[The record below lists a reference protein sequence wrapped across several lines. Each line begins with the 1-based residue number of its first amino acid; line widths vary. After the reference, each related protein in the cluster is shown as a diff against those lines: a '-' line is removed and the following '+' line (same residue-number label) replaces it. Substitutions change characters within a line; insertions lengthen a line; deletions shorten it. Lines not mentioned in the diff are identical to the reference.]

1 MSVLASRLNSPTLE
15 EGRSDYLVACELVR
29 LAKETAIEEERAEKV
44 RALVEAHKEFFGDAY
59 VMPNPPI
66 GGAATR

>member
-1 MSVLASRLNSPTLE
+1 
-15 EGRSDYLVACELVR
+15 VR

-59 VMPNPPI
+59 VMPNPPV